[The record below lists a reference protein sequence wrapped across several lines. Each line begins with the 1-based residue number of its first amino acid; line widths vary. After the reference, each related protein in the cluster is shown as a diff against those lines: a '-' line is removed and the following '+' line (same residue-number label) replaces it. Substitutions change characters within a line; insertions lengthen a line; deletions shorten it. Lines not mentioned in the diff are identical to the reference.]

1 MSETNKV
8 ILEVDVPKGH
18 EINGVE
24 LFARDAHGNVKTRM
38 LYNDPTMLPNNFRII
53 ERAQVVL
60 DGWKLAP
67 VEPVQGM
74 AGAGWS
80 VIDSLHELE
89 SMRLPPQLP
98 QKIYRAMLLAAPSP
112 VAARAVWDD
121 ASVAAIKYAL
131 QNGLDGLDF
140 LRYWN
145 EGEFDIVRREWP
157 DAPESVFIGADPL
170 YAASNDAT
178 DFEHYL
184 QQMIDDAPEPLRR
197 LGQWLGKVLDDD
209 HWPTAERMLLGAC
222 KAAAAQQTHTSA
234 GVPEQG
240 VLEIKT
246 DREMLVYL
254 MNAFDNERHVC
265 NVCGHEESTKDIDSA
280 HFLREHLAS
289 YPAPTPAGVPDEEL
303 ARLREI
309 EHRAWHLL
317 DAATTEGE
325 GDYEKLTIDGYLSRE
340 DLDVLNELLPE
351 DHPPIDETGREAL
364 RAQMRQLVEHHGK
377 AIAAALAQPTSSDP
391 AEDFCDGHCTWR
403 DHAPGCVRAGYASS
417 DELLS
422 PAPCTKCGYNGPGYY
437 QPLTHPCAAAQGDA
451 VPVPQLSLGQRSVAF
466 ELLKC
471 FEAWEPMTCVLGNI
485 RARDGAD
492 LMRALLGARWER

>member
-1 MSETNKV
+1 MKTL
-8 ILEVDVPKGH
+8 IEVESPEGRDVKHLWVG
-18 EINGVE
+18 
-24 LFARDAHGNVKTRM
+24 DAYLSGCPYKWR
-38 LYNDPTMLPNNFRII
+38 
-53 ERAQVVL
+53 VL
-60 DGWKLAP
+60 DPAQAAPLGWYTDDHLADKSATTYSKEVADRWLSKGWP
-67 VEPVQGM
+67 VTPF
-74 AGAGWS
+74 
-80 VIDSLHELE
+80 
-89 SMRLPPQLP
+89 
-98 QKIYRAMLLAAPSP
+98 YAAPSP
-112 VAARAVWDD
+112 VAAGAVWDD

-131 QNGLDGLDF
+131 QSGLDGLDF

-145 EGEFDIVRREWP
+145 EGEFDIVRREGP

-340 DLDVLNELLPE
+340 ELDVLNELLPE
-351 DHPPIDETGREAL
+351 DHPPIDETGR
-364 RAQMRQLVEHHGK
+364 
-377 AIAAALAQPTSSDP
+377 
-391 AEDFCDGHCTWR
+391 
-403 DHAPGCVRAGYASS
+403 
-417 DELLS
+417 
-422 PAPCTKCGYNGPGYY
+422 
-437 QPLTHPCAAAQGDA
+437 
-451 VPVPQLSLGQRSVAF
+451 
-466 ELLKC
+466 
-471 FEAWEPMTCVLGNI
+471 
-485 RARDGAD
+485 
-492 LMRALLGARWER
+492 ALLGARGER